1 MVHKR
6 SFVTAAVLLVLLA
19 VASLVPGC
27 SGEEVERAA
36 EKNKFTRK
44 EIGEFFRDYPDVLKL
59 LYKAMN
65 RRRKAQG
72 KTPRCC
78 IGFEVDEDCNMC
90 LSLGDTEECSD
101 ICQ

>member
-36 EKNKFTRK
+36 EKNKFTRR

-59 LYKAMN
+59 VYKAMN
-65 RRRKAQG
+65 LKRKAQG
-72 KTPRCC
+72 KRPRDGPPGCAYTC
-78 IGFEVDEDCNMC
+78 YMC
-90 LSLGDTEECSD
+90 MKLDVQEECV
-101 ICQ
+101 CTC